1 MDADERGWGGIGI
14 REGPNPLPTEQG
26 IAATPSFFCVHL
38 RLNPLRASAV
48 PKLPFCKTSGKS
60 APCQLVFVVMNRTQH
75 CNELRPE
82 HAGQTVTLVGWVH
95 SRRDLGGVL
104 FIDLRDREGRT
115 QTVFDPADLPNE
127 VFETAT
133 HLHSESVIQLTG
145 QVRLRPTGTENAKI
159 PTGRIEVLVKEMVVL
174 NNAAIL
180 PFPVDDP
187 EVASKVNEELRLQ
200 YRYLD
205 LRRPEMMR
213 NLRLR
218 SKVAIATRSFMD
230 DQGFLEIETPTLFKS
245 TPEGAREFLVPN
257 RREAGTFYA
266 LPQSPQQFK
275 QILMVSGVER
285 YFQLARCYRDEDLRA
300 DRQPEFTQVDIEMSF
315 IDREDI
321 YALIEGLL
329 KRVWKTA
336 LNMDIATPFRRISF
350 EEALNRWG
358 IDKPDTRF
366 GMELVDMTEDFRSS
380 TFKVFSGA
388 VANGGVVKALNAKGL
403 AGATQGQ
410 LETMTDYAKSF
421 GAKGLAFIKVENGE
435 WKSPIVKFFSEAE
448 KAALTTKLN
457 IEQGDLILFA
467 ADQWLNACEIL
478 GKIRLYCADV
488 LKTQGKL
495 VIDPTQFNFLWV
507 VEFPLLGFD
516 REMNRWYSSH
526 HPFTAPVADDI
537 PLLKADPKKVRG
549 QHYDIVVNGVEL
561 GGGSIRIHQP
571 DVQKTIFEE
580 VLQISPEETQSRFGY
595 MLEAFKYG
603 APPHGG
609 IALGFDRLCAILCGT
624 TSIRDVIAF
633 PKTAK
638 GVCLMTESPSPVTAR
653 QLRDL
658 HIEVKAAP
666 KKDQPG
672 APDQA

>member
-1 MDADERGWGGIGI
+1 M
-14 REGPNPLPTEQG
+14 
-26 IAATPSFFCVHL
+26 
-38 RLNPLRASAV
+38 
-48 PKLPFCKTSGKS
+48 K
-60 APCQLVFVVMNRTQH
+60 RTHH

-82 HAGQTVTLVGWVH
+82 HAGQTVTLTGWCH

-115 QTVFDPADLPNE
+115 QTVFDPQDLSKE
-127 VFETAT
+127 TFDTAT
-133 HLHSESVIQLTG
+133 HLHAESVIEITG
-145 QVRLRPTGTENAKI
+145 KVRVRPAGTNNDKI
-159 PTGRIEVLVKEMVVL
+159 PTGQVEVLVKELRVL
-174 NNAAIL
+174 NHAAVL

-187 EVASKVNEELRLQ
+187 EVANKVNEELRLQ

-205 LRRPEMMR
+205 LRRPEMAR
-213 NLRLR
+213 NLRVR
-218 SKVAIATRSFMD
+218 SKVATATRVFMD
-230 DQGFLEIETPTLFKS
+230 EQGFLEVETPTLFKS

-257 RREAGTFYA
+257 RRDPGTFYA

-315 IDREDI
+315 IEREDI

-336 LNMDIATPFRRISF
+336 LNIDIPTPFKRISF
-350 EEALNRWG
+350 EEALNRYG

-366 GMELVDMTEDFRSS
+366 GMELMDFTEDFKAS

-388 VANGGVVKALNAKGL
+388 VANGGVVKAMNAKGM

-410 LETMTDYAKSF
+410 IETMTEYAKSF
-421 GAKGLAFIKVENGE
+421 GAKGLAYIKVENGD

-448 KAALTTKLN
+448 KTALKTKLA
-457 IEQGDLILFA
+457 IEEGDLILFA

-488 LKTQGKL
+488 LKSQGKL
-495 VIDPTQFNFLWV
+495 VIPADQFNFLWV
-507 VEFPLLGFD
+507 IEFPLLGFD
-516 REMNRWYSSH
+516 RELNRWYSSH

-537 PLLKADPKKVRG
+537 PLLKSDPKKVRG

-571 DVQKTIFEE
+571 DVQK
-580 VLQISPEETQSRFGY
+580 
-595 MLEAFKYG
+595 
-603 APPHGG
+603 
-609 IALGFDRLCAILCGT
+609 
-624 TSIRDVIAF
+624 
-633 PKTAK
+633 
-638 GVCLMTESPSPVTAR
+638 
-653 QLRDL
+653 
-658 HIEVKAAP
+658 
-666 KKDQPG
+666 
-672 APDQA
+672 

>member
-1 MDADERGWGGIGI
+1 M
-14 REGPNPLPTEQG
+14 
-26 IAATPSFFCVHL
+26 
-38 RLNPLRASAV
+38 
-48 PKLPFCKTSGKS
+48 K
-60 APCQLVFVVMNRTQH
+60 RTHH
-75 CNELRPE
+75 CNELRPA
-82 HAGQTVTLVGWVH
+82 HAGQTVILDGWVH
-95 SRRDLGGVL
+95 SRRDLGGLL

-115 QTVFDPADLPNE
+115 QTVCDPSNLAPEICDR
-127 VFETAT
+127 ASR
-133 HLHSESVIQLTG
+133 LHSESVVRITG
-145 QVRLRPTGTENAKI
+145 KVRVRPEGTQNPRIATGEVEVMVEAF
-159 PTGRIEVLVKEMVVL
+159 EVLNE
-174 NNAAIL
+174 AAIL
-180 PFPVDDP
+180 PFSIDDP

-205 LRRPEMMR
+205 LRRPEMAR
-213 NLRLR
+213 NLRIR

-230 DQGFLEIETPTLFKS
+230 DQGFLEVETPTLFKS

-257 RREAGTFYA
+257 RREPGTFYA

-275 QILMVSGVER
+275 QILMVAGVER

-321 YALIEGLL
+321 YGLIEGLL

-336 LNMDIATPFRRISF
+336 LDMDIPTPFRRISF
-350 EEALNRWG
+350 HEALNRWG

-366 GMELVDMTEDFRSS
+366 GMELVDLTETFRSS

-388 VANGGVVKALNAKGL
+388 VASGGVVKAINAKGM

-410 LETMTDYAKSF
+410 IETMTEYAKGF
-421 GAKGLAFIKVENGE
+421 GAKGLAFIKVEGGE
-435 WKSPIVKFFSEAE
+435 WKSPIVKFFTAAE
-448 KAALTTKLN
+448 KEALTTTLG
-457 IEQGDLILFA
+457 IEEGDLILFA

-478 GKIRLYCADV
+478 GKIRLYCAEV
-488 LKTQGKL
+488 LKGQGRL
-495 VIDPTQFNFLWV
+495 VLDPQRFDFLWV
-507 VEFPLLGFD
+507 VDFPLLSFD
-516 REMNRWYSSH
+516 KEMNRWYSSH
-526 HPFTAPVADDI
+526 HPFTAPVAEDI
-537 PLLKADPKKVRG
+537 PLLKDDPKRVRG

-580 VLQISPEETQSRFGY
+580 ILQISPEETRLRFGY
-595 MLEAFKYG
+595 MLDAFRYG

-638 GVCLMTESPSPVTAR
+638 GTCLMTDSPGPASAR

-666 KKDQPG
+666 PK
-672 APDQA
+672 A

>member
-1 MDADERGWGGIGI
+1 M
-14 REGPNPLPTEQG
+14 
-26 IAATPSFFCVHL
+26 
-38 RLNPLRASAV
+38 
-48 PKLPFCKTSGKS
+48 K
-60 APCQLVFVVMNRTQH
+60 RTHH
-75 CNELRPE
+75 CNELRPA
-82 HAGQTVTLVGWVH
+82 HIGQTVTLSGWVH
-95 SRRDLGGVL
+95 SRRDLGGL
-104 FIDLRDREGRT
+104 IFIDIRDREGRT
-115 QTVFDPADLPNE
+115 QTVFDPSDLTPE
-127 VFETAT
+127 LFAQAAA
-133 HLHSESVIQLTG
+133 LRSECVVSITG
-145 QVRLRPTGTENAKI
+145 KVRHRPAGTNNSKI
-159 PTGRIEVLVKEMVVL
+159 PTGEIEVGVTALEVL
-174 NNAAIL
+174 NMAEVL

-187 EVASKVNEELRLQ
+187 EIANKVNEELRLQ

-205 LRRPEMMR
+205 LRRPEMAR
-213 NLRLR
+213 NLKVR
-218 SKVAIATRSFMD
+218 SKVAIATRSYMD
-230 DQGFLEIETPTLFKS
+230 EQGFLEVETPTLFKS

-257 RREAGTFYA
+257 RREPGTFYA

-275 QILMVSGVER
+275 QILMVAGVEK

-336 LNMDIATPFRRISF
+336 LNIDVPTPFKRISF
-350 EEALNRWG
+350 EEALNRYG

-366 GMELVDMTEDFRSS
+366 GMELVDMTEDFRAS
-380 TFKVFSGA
+380 TFKVFSGTI
-388 VANGGVVKALNAKGL
+388 ANGGVVKALNAKGM

-410 LETMTDYAKSF
+410 IETMTEYAKSF
-421 GAKGLAFIKVENGE
+421 GAKGLAFIKVEGGE

-448 KAALTTKLN
+448 KAALTTKLA
-457 IEQGDLILFA
+457 IQEGDLILFA

-495 VIDPTQFNFLWV
+495 TIDPHQFNFLWV
-507 VEFPLLGFD
+507 IEFPLLGFD
-516 REMNRWYSSH
+516 REQNRWYSSH
-526 HPFTAPVADDI
+526 HPFTAPVTEDI
-537 PLLKADPKKVRG
+537 PLLKTDPKKVRG
-549 QHYDIVVNGVEL
+549 QHYDVVVNGVEL

-580 VLQISPEETQSRFGY
+580 LLAIPPDMVKARFGY
-595 MLEAFKYG
+595 MLEAFRYG

-609 IALGFDRLCAILCGT
+609 IALGFDRLIAILCGV

-638 GVCLMTESPSPVTAR
+638 GTDLMTDSPSTVEPK

-658 HIEVKAAP
+658 YLEVKVNPPTPVPA
-666 KKDQPG
+666 KT
-672 APDQA
+672 